1 MSTTN
6 ETPGIIIESSTK
18 STFPLKT
25 IVCLSTYPD
34 INKIIL
40 EKFETN
46 KSIRIRHKI
55 AGP

>member
-6 ETPGIIIESSTK
+6 ETPGVIIESSPK

-25 IVCLSTYPD
+25 TEYISAYSD
-34 INKIIL
+34 INKIVL

-46 KSIRIRHKI
+46 KSI
-55 AGP
+55 